1 MSFETCAKP
10 GREQELTQFIE
21 ELLLQPDTWDSLEQV
36 KKTAAAIAHQVMWK
50 MPLTITQGIGHVVD
64 PEPRCQTSEGETI
77 LVSVEDNYPA
87 RKGQEVLFVEIE

>member
-10 GREQELTQFIE
+10 GREKELAEFIE

-36 KKTAAAIAHQVMWK
+36 KEMALAIAHQVMQK
-50 MPLTITQGIGHVVD
+50 MPLTITQGVGRVVD

-77 LVSVEDNYPA
+77 LVCVEDNYPA
-87 RKGQEVLFVEIE
+87 REGQEVLFVEIG